1 MLFPK
6 KKTLKM
12 SIHDTLTNNFRLKNP
27 NSAMKPSSNYAI
39 VIVYPYA

>member
-6 KKTLKM
+6 IIAKNVNLWYPYKQF
-12 SIHDTLTNNFRLKNP
+12 SPKNP
-27 NSAMKPSSNYAI
+27 DSAMKPSSNYAI